1 MLSSLR
7 PLNTRFAAAR
17 GFPLRAAAIIGLV
30 LIAYNYSL
38 LTLARGLGLQT
49 PLAYLALVPLIAV
62 GLAVARLRLEP
73 RQLPIHD
80 RQVDWIVGLGLLGV
94 ASAVLIL
101 VPDPTTS
108 TFWLQRLD
116 LLTLPLF
123 VGGLIALLFGVR
135 RMWSMK
141 GPLAFLLLAWPV
153 PYNLFLASASGWF
166 TDLTAGLVAALTRI
180 VPIAKVAPADNTLYF
195 VGSGSQGF
203 SLSISSACAGVNS
216 LVGFLLIG
224 TAMLFIVRGP
234 LVRRGL
240 WLAVGLAIIFLLNL
254 VRIVGILIV
263 GAVFGQG
270 AAIDVLHPVAGLLI
284 FNLGVVAMILLVPR
298 FGLRFIGSSDRPGP
312 DGQVSTSPVKRVRP
326 ALAVGMV
333 VALVLGLTNAA
344 YARYEAISSGLADA
358 RLESFDVRDLA
369 LPAWQSRYISAFP
382 QAKQYFGGSA
392 TWDRATYW
400 STPAAS
406 LTASRSVYVDVI
418 TTDDPGSFAAYGL
431 QACYRFHGY
440 TIASVTTAD
449 IGAGVHAQLI
459 DYVNTKVKAD
469 WSALAW
475 EWPYT
480 ENGKTRYERVVILIN
495 EGPQTKFAG
504 LAADDVTSQVPRF
517 AETDQF
523 LVTLAR
529 TIVKSQLQTTAAAR

>member
-7 PLNTRFAAAR
+7 PLNSRFAAAR
-17 GFPLRAAAIIGLV
+17 GLPLRAAAIIGLV

-49 PLAYLALVPLIAV
+49 PLAYLALVPVIAV
-62 GLAVARLRLEP
+62 GLAAARLRVEP

-94 ASAVLIL
+94 SAAVLIL
-101 VPDPTTS
+101 VPDPTSS

-123 VGGLIALLFGVR
+123 VAGLIALLFGVR
-135 RMWSMK
+135 RAWSMK

-166 TDLTAGLVAALTRI
+166 TDLTAGLVAGITRI
-180 VPIAKVAPADNTLYF
+180 VPIARVAPGDDTLYF
-195 VGSGSQGF
+195 LGSGAQGF
-203 SLSISSACAGVNS
+203 SVSISSACAGVNS

-240 WLAVGLAIIFLLNL
+240 WLTVGLAIIFALNL
-254 VRIVGILIV
+254 IRIVGILVV
-263 GAVFGQG
+263 GAAFGQG

-284 FNLGVVAMILLVPR
+284 FNLGVLAMIMLVPR
-298 FGLRFIGSSDRPGP
+298 FGLRFVGSSDRPDDNGTP
-312 DGQVSTSPVKRVRP
+312 GTPSPVGRVRP
-326 ALAVGMV
+326 ALAVGLV
-333 VALVLGLTNAA
+333 VALGLGLTNAA
-344 YARYEAISSGLADA
+344 YARYDAISSGLADA
-358 RLESFDVRDLA
+358 RLGSFDVRSLA
-369 LPAWQSRYISAFP
+369 LASWSSRYISAFP
-382 QAKQYFGGSA
+382 QAQQYFGGSA
-392 TWDRATYW
+392 TWDRASYW
-400 STPAAS
+400 STPGAA
-406 LTASRSVYVDVI
+406 LTSSRSVYVDVI

-440 TIASVTTAD
+440 DIASVMTAD
-449 IGAGVHAQLI
+449 IGAGVQGQLI
-459 DYVNTKVKAD
+459 DYVNTKAKAD
-469 WSALAW
+469 WSALWW

-480 ENGKTRYERVVILIN
+480 ENGRTRYERVVILLG
-495 EGPQTKFAG
+495 EGPRTAFSG
-504 LAADDVTSQVPRF
+504 LTANDVTSQVPRF
-517 AETDQF
+517 AESDKF

-529 TIVKSQLQTTAAAR
+529 TIVRAQLPTASR